1 LEAWLDH
8 FAKHVQTSIMNRS
21 WIVSVAQAHKVFDGH
36 IATCATLLSL
46 LGIVWTGKI
55 VVIMGL
61 QDVKGQVTE
70 RQEQGIDHLDLT
82 LQLGGLQAF
91 RSMYPKEDTEDGA
104 LSQREATLWQ
114 KLRCQYNRNLA
125 QVIMHLLLSGVIIV
139 LGEVF
144 PLHFHGDA
152 GQRTHG

>member
-1 LEAWLDH
+1 
-8 FAKHVQTSIMNRS
+8 
-21 WIVSVAQAHKVFDGH
+21 
-36 IATCATLLSL
+36 
-46 LGIVWTGKI
+46 
-55 VVIMGL
+55 
-61 QDVKGQVTE
+61 VKGQVKE

-104 LSQREATLWQ
+104 LSQREATLWK

-152 GQRTHG
+152 GKRSHG